1 MQTRLALTT
10 FGRSL
15 VVSMLLLAQGSLALG
30 ADNRWIDSI
39 SLTLGKDND
48 TNKTNSIGIGVQN
61 KWNRTWFNDG
71 AWFVGGF
78 WDLSLTYLKSDIN
91 EDSSLTDL
99 SITPFL
105 RLQRDAQLSSGVTP
119 YSQIG
124 LGGHFINDT
133 EIGNRDLATR
143 FQFGPQVGV
152 GIGFGAKGNY
162 ELTYQYQ
169 YLTNAGIKQPNDGL
183 KMHLLSFGYTFP

>member
-1 MQTRLALTT
+1 MTT
-10 FGRSL
+10 FARIL
-15 VVSMLLLAQGSLALG
+15 FVPVLLLAHLTLAWG

-39 SLTLGKDND
+39 SVTLGKDND
-48 TNKTNSIGIGVQN
+48 TNKTNSIGFGVQN

-78 WDLSLTYLKSDIN
+78 WDASLTYLKSDIN
-91 EDSSLTDL
+91 QDSSLTDF

-124 LGGHFINDT
+124 LGGHLINDT
-133 EIGNRDLATR
+133 EIGKRDLATR
-143 FQFGPQVGV
+143 LQFGPQVGV
-152 GIGFGAKGNY
+152 GLGFGEKGNY

-169 YLTNAGIKQPNDGL
+169 YLTNGGIKQPNDGL